1 MEAFGDS
8 PRRVDIGFA
17 VGQALSVR
25 LREDAYRRLRDALGG
40 DRSEARWHEL
50 ESDDAE
56 ILVDLASVVF
66 VRLDTQ
72 EQRVGFRGV

>member
-1 MEAFGDS
+1 MDSYGDS

-25 LREDAYRRLRDALGG
+25 LREDAYRKLRDALAS
-40 DRSEARWHEL
+40 DRSERWHEL
-50 ESDDAE
+50 VSEDAE
-56 ILVDLASVVF
+56 IIVDLSSVVF

-72 EQRVGFRGV
+72 EKRAGFSGV

>member
-1 MEAFGDS
+1 MDSYGDG

-25 LREDAYRRLRDALGG
+25 LREDAYRALRDALSS
-40 DRSEARWHEL
+40 DRSDRWHEIVS
-50 ESDDAE
+50 EDAE
-56 ILVDLASVVF
+56 ISVDLSSVVF

-72 EQRVGFRGV
+72 EKRAGFSGV

>member
-17 VGQALSVR
+17 VGQSLSVR
-25 LREDAYRRLRDALGG
+25 LRQEAYDKLRAALGT
-40 DRSEARWHEL
+40 DRGERWHEL
-50 ESDDAE
+50 HAEDAE
-56 ILVDLASVVF
+56 IVVDLAQVVF

-72 EQRVGFRGV
+72 EQRVGFRGA